1 MPEKQAMPWQAQ
13 VSALNGVVAKTI
25 PVTPDTIEEY
35 CQTGIAAY
43 LEHYTHL
50 WPAGDPSPYFNQYY
64 RKEQVARELQNPAF
78 VHGLVQAEG
87 QTAGIFKLDLNR
99 VSGDFHP
106 GKALFVEK
114 IYLKNA
120 YTGMGLGS
128 ALLHQFCNWAR
139 ELGMKGLWLET
150 MYRGPARSFYLKHGF
165 RFLGTTEVPYR
176 QVLEAEKAM
185 WAVGIDLE
193 P

>member
-1 MPEKQAMPWQAQ
+1 MPEKQAMQWEAQ
-13 VSALNGVVAKTI
+13 VGAHNGMVAKTI
-25 PVTPDTIEEY
+25 PVTPETITDY

-50 WPAGDPSPYFNQYY
+50 WPGGDPSPYFNQYY
-64 RKEQVARELQNPAF
+64 RGEQVARELQNQAF
-78 VHGLVQAEG
+78 VHGLLQVEG
-87 QTAGIFKLDLNR
+87 QAAGIFKLDLNR
-99 VSGDFHP
+99 DSGGFHP

-114 IYLKNA
+114 IYLRSD

-128 ALLHQFCNWAR
+128 ALLQQFCIWGR

-165 RFLGTTEVPYR
+165 RFLGTAQVPYR
-176 QVLEAEKAM
+176 EVLEAEKAM
-185 WAVGIDLE
+185 WAVGVDLE